1 MSTDVRARAV
11 SLRPRPPGVCATLA
25 RFAGVPQISAGQQP
39 PAHVHGRREL
49 LAGKCFFFYLSVC
62 LSIIYLSVSF
72 FLSVR
77 LFV

>member
-49 LAGKCFFFYLSVC
+49 LAG
-62 LSIIYLSVSF
+62 
-72 FLSVR
+72 
-77 LFV
+77 